1 MISVSGPTMTG
12 SASFKN
18 SAFTLSGPGDLFE
31 GMDKIMRFT
40 TSHVTGLRLKSSET
54 GKNGE
59 MGGLTQMMSLSA
71 ASLAAASAAFF
82 PTAEKKVLNSL
93 ATVL

>member
-1 MISVSGPTMTG
+1 MISVSGPMMTG
-12 SASFKN
+12 SASFKS
-18 SAFTLSGPGDLFE
+18 SAFTFPGRGDLFE

-54 GKNGE
+54 GKNSE
-59 MGGLTQMMSLSA
+59 VGGPPQMMSLSA
-71 ASLAAASAAFF
+71 ANLAAASAAFF

-93 ATVL
+93 VTVL